1 MKNLKVCNAHSYLYP
16 RSRFKGSQD
25 LLIIVHWIAAS
36 QEDEMMCK
44 FTIAIITFSPAKL
57 CEVVK
62 PWKADV
68 PSGKTCFLQSVWLIF
83 IF

>member
-57 CEVVK
+57 CEV
-62 PWKADV
+62 
-68 PSGKTCFLQSVWLIF
+68 SFLSNYRIKDRQTIGLSA
-83 IF
+83 

>member
-57 CEVVK
+57 CEV
-62 PWKADV
+62 
-68 PSGKTCFLQSVWLIF
+68 SFLFLSDYRIKDHQTIDLSA
-83 IF
+83 